1 MVLKKQKTNLIS
13 MIIYLVKAINILKVG
28 FDYENQ
34 ILEIE
39 FRLNVMHHYF
49 EVPLDEFVAFM
60 KADDVDEFYFNFIQY
75 NYHFDSF

>member
-1 MVLKKQKTNLIS
+1 MSKYPINT
-13 MIIYLVKAINILKVG
+13 INILNVG
-28 FDYENQ
+28 YDEVNQ

-60 KADDVDEFYFNFIQY
+60 KADDIEEFYFNFIQCK
-75 NYHFDSF
+75 YHFDVF

>member
-1 MVLKKQKTNLIS
+1 

-49 EVPLDEFVAFM
+49 EVPLDGFVAFM